1 MSPKI
6 SIIIPIL
13 DDYDRL
19 DACLDAICAQTYP
32 LSEVEV
38 LIVDN
43 GTPAER
49 IPELSKPG
57 LEIVQLHESKP
68 GSYCAR
74 NRALQVARGDLLV
87 FTDSDCLPDPDWLE
101 EGLEELAR
109 HKDGALVGGAIDV
122 FVQNPAHPTLAEQWE
137 RQRAFPQEHY
147 IRDLHFAA
155 TANAFT
161 TRAVLDDVGPFQEKL
176 KSGGDREMGE
186 RIHAAGYKLVFAPGA
201 RIKHP
206 ARHSLRELLTKVERT
221 TRGDFRRVQLHDPR
235 SRAKLF
241 KEAGRAGRDL
251 ATLVPYGLKSYIVGK
266 GDNTT
271 RAQFALA
278 DTLVH
283 ATRRATVLKEAVGT
297 LRQNH

>member
-32 LSEVEV
+32 LAEVEV

-109 HKDGALVGGAIDV
+109 HKDGALVGGAIWYYID
-122 FVQNPAHPTLAEQWE
+122 
-137 RQRAFPQEHY
+137 RADAPDDSVY
-147 IRDLHFAA
+147 TPRDASDEPVEGA
-155 TANAFT
+155 SEIAPVA
-161 TRAVLDDVGPFQEKL
+161 
-176 KSGGDREMGE
+176 GGT
-186 RIHAAGYKLVFAPGA
+186 P
-201 RIKHP
+201 
-206 ARHSLRELLTKVERT
+206 
-221 TRGDFRRVQLHDPR
+221 
-235 SRAKLF
+235 
-241 KEAGRAGRDL
+241 
-251 ATLVPYGLKSYIVGK
+251 
-266 GDNTT
+266 
-271 RAQFALA
+271 
-278 DTLVH
+278 
-283 ATRRATVLKEAVGT
+283 
-297 LRQNH
+297 